1 MKEGYMLSVNIF
13 SLGSH
18 KRVGFPPGPPEQ
30 NCVKNG
36 INGRLA
42 ILKNLKCLQL
52 RKELNYRK
60 DRVKMSMCSFRVIVS
75 FDEKL
80 RAFAIEFWLKQ
91 LKLPKIT
98 HFVVL
103 GNLVTFLL
111 TKQKKKNKKTK
122 AERRFMNMVYTDVR
136 APDIT

>member
-1 MKEGYMLSVNIF
+1 MKEGYMLSVNVF

-30 NCVKNG
+30 NCFQNG
-36 INGRLA
+36 IKGRLA

-52 RKELNYRK
+52 KKELNYRK
-60 DRVKMSMCSFRVIVS
+60 DRVKMSMCCFRIIVS
-75 FDEKL
+75 FDERL
-80 RAFAIEFWLKQ
+80 QAFAIEFWLKQ

-103 GNLVTFLL
+103 GNLGIFLFL
-111 TKQKKKNKKTK
+111 K
-122 AERRFMNMVYTDVR
+122 
-136 APDIT
+136 I